1 MDVPLAKQEDG
12 MITTQEA
19 MLLLG
24 VSRTTIHALIRE
36 GYLHP
41 ETYSPALKR
50 PKRHYFRREEID
62 LLLKGGRR
70 AVEQS
75 RAMQR
80 RAS

>member
-1 MDVPLAKQEDG
+1 

-24 VSRTTIHALIRE
+24 VSRTTIHQLIRE
-36 GYLHP
+36 GYLNP
-41 ETYSPALKR
+41 ESYSPALKR
-50 PKRHYFRREEID
+50 PKRHYFHREEVE

-70 AVEQS
+70 AVDQS